1 MGDIARLRYWQ
12 EHSERWRGDMVRHLS
27 GHSPHWAWG
36 VEWIWV
42 GGYSAAATTILLL
55 NVILFIS
62 IIRNRY
68 LHYSFNY
75 VVFALSFRWWN
86 VLDNARQYS
95 DVVETFVVFSSH
107 CFSSSWPS

>member
-1 MGDIARLRYWQ
+1 MDADIARLRYQ
-12 EHSERWRGDMVRHLS
+12 EEPSERWRGDMVTHLP

-62 IIRNRY
+62 IIRQVLTNKIITPPST
-68 LHYSFNY
+68 LPPSFLP
-75 VVFALSFRWWN
+75 FF
-86 VLDNARQYS
+86 
-95 DVVETFVVFSSH
+95 
-107 CFSSSWPS
+107 